1 MTKEQVIELAK
12 QAGASRYTNRHYPD
26 RPTHTFTV
34 EQLELFATLVRN
46 AALEEAAKVC
56 FAMPA
61 PTHCNR
67 AEANLCDVMT
77 AQCENEIRNLKEPTP

>member
-34 EQLELFATLVRN
+34 EQLELYTALVRN
-46 AALEEAAKVC
+46 AALTEALNSYSPDDTAADFLAKL
-56 FAMPA
+56 
-61 PTHCNR
+61 
-67 AEANLCDVMT
+67 ED
-77 AQCENEIRNLKEPTP
+77 LKEPT

>member
-1 MTKEQVIELAK
+1 MKEQVIKLVK
-12 QAGASRYTNRHYPD
+12 QAGFQKFLKPAD
-26 RPTHTFTV
+26 RPGMICDPAT
-34 EQLELFATLVRN
+34 LERFAALVRN